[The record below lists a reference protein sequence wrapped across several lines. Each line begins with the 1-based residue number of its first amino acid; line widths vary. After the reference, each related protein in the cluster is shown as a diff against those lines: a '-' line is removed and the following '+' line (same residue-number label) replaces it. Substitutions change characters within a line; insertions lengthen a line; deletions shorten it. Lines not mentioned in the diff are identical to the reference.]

1 MGNGV
6 EGKIMETPAANDPK
20 SVDTGSATQATGRGR
35 QAPGEPFQFRGNS
48 FTMMV
53 LKVVDPTAPD
63 FAGRLETK
71 VRQAPNFFRNAPV
84 VLDLEDL
91 PDGGEGVDLSALVE
105 LVRER
110 HLHPIGTQHCPP
122 ALRDAANG
130 LRLVAMPTGRAS
142 HLEVTRGDRPAPPP
156 PAPLYRPPVIVS
168 EPIRS
173 GQQVY
178 IEKADLIVTA
188 SVSAGAEVLADG
200 SIHIYGALRGRALAG
215 ISGETGAR
223 IFCQSL
229 EAELVSI
236 NGLYQV
242 SEDIPPERLRQP
254 AQIWQADGYIHVGPI

>member
-1 MGNGV
+1 M
-6 EGKIMETPAANDPK
+6 ILFPSRFPAAARGATRGKAKVTTATQAGD
-20 SVDTGSATQATGRGR
+20 GSATG
-35 QAPGEPFQFRGNS
+35 GEGGAPFQLRGNS

-53 LKVVDPTAPD
+53 LKVIQPGSAD
-63 FAGRLETK
+63 FFPQLESK

-84 VLDLEDL
+84 VLDFEDVV
-91 PDGGEGVDLSALVE
+91 DGGRGLDLAAFLTQ
-105 LVRER
+105 VREL
-110 HLHPIGTQHCPP
+110 HLRPIGAQHCPGD
-122 ALRDAANG
+122 LRDAVHG
-130 LRLVAMPTGRAS
+130 LGLISMPTGKAAR
-142 HLEVTRGDRPAPPP
+142 LEVARGEAPPP
-156 PAPLYRPPVIVS
+156 PPEPAYRPPVIVT

-178 IEKADLIVTA
+178 AEKADLIVAA

-215 ISGETGAR
+215 ISGEAGAR

-242 SEDIPPERLRQP
+242 SEDIEPERLRKP
-254 AQIWQADGYIHVGPI
+254 AQIWQAGGYIHIGAL